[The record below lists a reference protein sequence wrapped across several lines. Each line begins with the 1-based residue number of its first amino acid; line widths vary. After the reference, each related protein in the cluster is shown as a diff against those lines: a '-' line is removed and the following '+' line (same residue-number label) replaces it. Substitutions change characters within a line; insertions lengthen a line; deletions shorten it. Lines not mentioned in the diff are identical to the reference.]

1 MEDNNILAVVL
12 AGGKSKRFGEDKN
25 QIKLG
30 DKTLLEHVLSKI
42 NNKFEEILI
51 VSSHNLEI
59 KKSENITIIPDC
71 FDDFGPLAGVLS
83 SMKWIKENQKKYKW
97 VATFPSD
104 TPFFDI
110 SIIEEY
116 KKRININDSS
126 LYFIKSNN
134 KRHNIFGLWSID
146 LLDVLEDDLK
156 NNNFRKVEDWADK
169 IGVKTIDIEVN
180 EFDPFFNI
188 NTKEDFEKAKE
199 ILKKNYQE
207 KISAYIWR
215 NELKSSKCYTYITRK
230 INILEWKKERRLD

>member
-1 MEDNNILAVVL
+1 MKDNNILAVVL

-42 NNKFEEILI
+42 SNKFEEILI
-51 VSSHNLEI
+51 VSSHYLEI

-71 FDDFGPLAGVLS
+71 LDDFGPLAGVLS
-83 SMKWIKENQKKYKW
+83 SMKWIKENQKQYKW

-104 TPFFDI
+104 TPFFEI

-146 LLDVLEDDLK
+146 LLGVLEDDLL

-199 ILKKNYQE
+199 ILKKN
-207 KISAYIWR
+207 
-215 NELKSSKCYTYITRK
+215 
-230 INILEWKKERRLD
+230 

>member
-83 SMKWIKENQKKYKW
+83 SMKWAKENQKKYKW

-146 LLDVLEDDLK
+146 LLEVLEDDLK
-156 NNNFRKVEDWADK
+156 NNNFRKVEYWADK

-188 NTKEDFEKAKE
+188 NTKEDFKKAKE
-199 ILKKNYQE
+199 ILNKN
-207 KISAYIWR
+207 
-215 NELKSSKCYTYITRK
+215 
-230 INILEWKKERRLD
+230 

>member
-1 MEDNNILAVVL
+1 MKDNNILAVVL
-12 AGGKSKRFGEDKN
+12 AGGKSMRFGEDKN

-30 DKTLLEHVLSKI
+30 EKTLLEHVLSKI

-51 VSSHNLEI
+51 VSSHNLKI
-59 KKSENITIIPDC
+59 KESENITIIPDC

-83 SMKWIKENQKKYKW
+83 SMKWVKENQKQYKW
-97 VATFPSD
+97 IATFPSD
-104 TPFFDI
+104 TPFFETT
-110 SIIEEY
+110 IIEEY
-116 KKRININDSS
+116 KKKININDSS
-126 LYFIKSNN
+126 LYFVKSNN

-146 LLDVLEDDLK
+146 LLDILEDDLK

-199 ILKKNYQE
+199 ILNNN
-207 KISAYIWR
+207 S
-215 NELKSSKCYTYITRK
+215 N
-230 INILEWKKERRLD
+230 D

>member
-1 MEDNNILAVVL
+1 MKDNNILAVVL

-51 VSSHNLEI
+51 VTSHNLEI

-83 SMKWIKENQKKYKW
+83 SMKWVKENHKKYKW

-156 NNNFRKVEDWADK
+156 NNNFRKVEDWANK

-188 NTKEDFEKAKE
+188 NTKEDFEKAKK
-199 ILKKNYQE
+199 ILNKN
-207 KISAYIWR
+207 
-215 NELKSSKCYTYITRK
+215 
-230 INILEWKKERRLD
+230 

>member
-42 NNKFEEILI
+42 NNKFEETLI
-51 VSSHNLEI
+51 VSSHNQDI

-146 LLDVLEDDLK
+146 LLEVLEDDLK

-169 IGVKTIDIEVN
+169 IGVKTIDIQVKK
-180 EFDPFFNI
+180 FDPFFNI
-188 NTKEDFEKAKE
+188 NTKEDFEKAKK
-199 ILKKNYQE
+199 ILSEN
-207 KISAYIWR
+207 
-215 NELKSSKCYTYITRK
+215 
-230 INILEWKKERRLD
+230 

>member
-83 SMKWIKENQKKYKW
+83 SMKWVKDNQKKYKW

-104 TPFFDI
+104 TPFFET

-116 KKRININDSS
+116 KKRININDSL
-126 LYFIKSNN
+126 LYFIKSND

-156 NNNFRKVEDWADK
+156 NNSFRKVEDWADK
-169 IGVKTIDIEVN
+169 IGVKTIDIEIN

-188 NTKEDFEKAKE
+188 NTKEDFKKSKE
-199 ILKKNYQE
+199 MLNKN
-207 KISAYIWR
+207 
-215 NELKSSKCYTYITRK
+215 
-230 INILEWKKERRLD
+230 

>member
-1 MEDNNILAVVL
+1 MKDNNILAVVL

-83 SMKWIKENQKKYKW
+83 SMKWVKENQKHYKW
-97 VATFPSD
+97 IATFPSD
-104 TPFFDI
+104 TPFFET

-116 KKRININDSS
+116 KKRINTQNSS
-126 LYFIKSNN
+126 LYFVKSNN

-146 LLDVLEDDLK
+146 LLEVLEDDLI
-156 NNNFRKVEDWADK
+156 NNNFRKVEDWANK
-169 IGVKTIDIEVN
+169 IGVKTIDIEPKK
-180 EFDPFFNI
+180 FDPFFNI
-188 NTKEDFEKAKE
+188 NTKEDLEEAKK
-199 ILKKNYQE
+199 ILKKN
-207 KISAYIWR
+207 
-215 NELKSSKCYTYITRK
+215 
-230 INILEWKKERRLD
+230 

>member
-83 SMKWIKENQKKYKW
+83 SMKWVKENKKQYNW

-116 KKRININDSS
+116 KKRINISDNS
-126 LYFIKSNN
+126 LYFIRSNN

-146 LLDVLEDDLK
+146 LLNVLEDDLK

-169 IGVKTIDIEVN
+169 IGVNTIDIEVN

-199 ILKKNYQE
+199 ILKKN
-207 KISAYIWR
+207 
-215 NELKSSKCYTYITRK
+215 
-230 INILEWKKERRLD
+230 

>member
-83 SMKWIKENQKKYKW
+83 SMKWIKENQKQYKW

-104 TPFFDI
+104 TPFFEI

-116 KKRININDSS
+116 KKRINTNDSS

-169 IGVKTIDIEVN
+169 IGVKTIDVEVN

-199 ILKKNYQE
+199 ILK
-207 KISAYIWR
+207 
-215 NELKSSKCYTYITRK
+215 
-230 INILEWKKERRLD
+230 IN

>member
-51 VSSHNLEI
+51 VSSHNLKI

-83 SMKWIKENQKKYKW
+83 SMKWVKENQKQYKW

-126 LYFIKSNN
+126 LYFIRSNN

-188 NTKEDFEKAKE
+188 NTKEDFEKAK
-199 ILKKNYQE
+199 KYYT
-207 KISAYIWR
+207 KI
-215 NELKSSKCYTYITRK
+215 
-230 INILEWKKERRLD
+230 